1 MKRPT
6 ALAFLALIGAAP
18 GPHKVVRNTAALEFS
33 YEWPAQAVAVPA
45 LDTKFYNEAKKALR
59 EAQANAL
66 EDQKLA
72 KADKRDFNGHLYS
85 MVWTTAGETPRLLSL
100 QSAFDTFE
108 GGAHPNHSY
117 DSLLWDRSLGREI
130 AIGDQFL
137 HASSFAALTRG
148 PYCKALAKAQ
158 FKRREGEKLDLPEFN
173 ECPKYSVLAI
183 APVDKNKDGRF
194 DRLGFI
200 ASPYVAGPYAEGEYE
215 IELPATGQLIGAMK
229 PAYRASYE
237 AQRQ

>member
-1 MKRPT
+1 MKRP
-6 ALAFLALIGAAP
+6 AGLAFLALIGAAP
-18 GPHKVVRNTAALEFS
+18 VPHKVVRNTAVLEFS

-45 LDTKFYNEAKKALR
+45 LDSKFYNEAKKALR

-66 EDQKLA
+66 EDQTLA

-117 DSLLWDRSLGREI
+117 DALLWDRVLGREI

-148 PYCKALAKAQ
+148 PYCKALAREQ
-158 FKRREGEKLDLPEFN
+158 SKRRDGEKLDLREFN
-173 ECPKYSVLAI
+173 ECPKYSDLAI

-215 IELPATGQLIGAMK
+215 IELPVTPQLIAAMK
-229 PAYRASYE
+229 STYRSSYE

>member
-1 MKRPT
+1 MKRPA

-18 GPHKVVRNTAALEFS
+18 VPHKVVRNTAALEFS

-45 LDTKFYNEAKKALR
+45 LDSKFYNEAKKALR

-66 EDQKLA
+66 EDQTLA

-117 DSLLWDRSLGREI
+117 DALLWDRVLGREI

-148 PYCKALAKAQ
+148 PYCKALAREQ
-158 FKRREGEKLDLPEFN
+158 SKRRDGEKLDLREFN
-173 ECPKYSVLAI
+173 ECPKYSDLAI

-215 IELPATGQLIGAMK
+215 IELPVTPQLIAAMK
-229 PAYRASYE
+229 STYRSSYE